1 MMIIKLKTALLL
13 LLAGIFIQSGVR
25 AQAKKPNI
33 VFFLVDDLGW
43 TDVEPFGTSFYETPN
58 IKKLAEES
66 MIFTNA
72 YAACPVCSPTRA
84 SILTGKYPVGT
95 GITDFIEAERTQP
108 VKWSRNTLVIPPLN
122 KDRLS
127 LDEFTLAEALQTA
140 GYKTSFAGK
149 WHLGPESYWPEN
161 QGFDFN
167 FGGHNVGQPKSYFSP
182 YKNPRLSDGPVGEHL
197 PDRLAKETSSFIADN
212 KEHPFFVY
220 FSFYSVH
227 TPLKARKDLVDKYE
241 EKKAR
246 LGLLDAFSKEGERK
260 LRIVQSNTTYA
271 AMVEAMD
278 EAIGKVINKLKEQ
291 GVYDNTII
299 IFFSDNGGLSTSEG
313 HPTANL
319 PLRAGKGW
327 LYEGGIREPLI
338 IKWPEITRAGSVS
351 QVPVISN
358 DFYPTL
364 LQAAGLPLNP
374 KQHTGGVNIVPL
386 LMSKK
391 IKNRALYWHYPHYG
405 NQGGSPGAAI
415 REGDW
420 KLIRWYETGKEEL
433 YNLKQDIGEMNNLVV
448 KDAKIAQKLSLK
460 LDAWL
465 KKEKA
470 VFPEKNPNYVK

>member
-1 MMIIKLKTALLL
+1 
-13 LLAGIFIQSGVR
+13 
-25 AQAKKPNI
+25 
-33 VFFLVDDLGW
+33 
-43 TDVEPFGTSFYETPN
+43 
-58 IKKLAEES
+58 
-66 MIFTNA
+66 
-72 YAACPVCSPTRA
+72 
-84 SILTGKYPVGT
+84 
-95 GITDFIEAERTQP
+95 
-108 VKWSRNTLVIPPLN
+108 
-122 KDRLS
+122 
-127 LDEFTLAEALQTA
+127 
-140 GYKTSFAGK
+140 
-149 WHLGPESYWPEN
+149 
-161 QGFDFN
+161 
-167 FGGHNVGQPKSYFSP
+167 
-182 YKNPRLSDGPVGEHL
+182 L

-241 EKKAR
+241 EKKAK

-260 LRIVQSNTTYA
+260 LRTVQSNTTYA

-460 LDAWL
+460 LDVWL
-465 KKEKA
+465 KNEKA

>member
-1 MMIIKLKTALLL
+1 M
-13 LLAGIFIQSGVR
+13 
-25 AQAKKPNI
+25 
-33 VFFLVDDLGW
+33 
-43 TDVEPFGTSFYETPN
+43 
-58 IKKLAEES
+58 
-66 MIFTNA
+66 
-72 YAACPVCSPTRA
+72 
-84 SILTGKYPVGT
+84 
-95 GITDFIEAERTQP
+95 
-108 VKWSRNTLVIPPLN
+108 
-122 KDRLS
+122 
-127 LDEFTLAEALQTA
+127 
-140 GYKTSFAGK
+140 
-149 WHLGPESYWPEN
+149 
-161 QGFDFN
+161 
-167 FGGHNVGQPKSYFSP
+167 
-182 YKNPRLSDGPVGEHL
+182 GEHL

-212 KEHPFFVY
+212 KENPFFVY

-241 EKKAR
+241 EKKGR
-246 LGLLDAFSKEGERK
+246 LGLLDSFSKEGERK

-278 EAIGKVINKLKEQ
+278 EAVGKVIKKLKEQ
-291 GVYDNTII
+291 GVYENTII
-299 IFFSDNGGLSTSEG
+299 MFFSDNGGLSTSEG

-338 IKWPEITRAGSVS
+338 IKWPEITRAGSVC

-386 LMSKK
+386 LMSKT

-465 KKEKA
+465 TKEKA

>member
-1 MMIIKLKTALLL
+1 M
-13 LLAGIFIQSGVR
+13 
-25 AQAKKPNI
+25 
-33 VFFLVDDLGW
+33 
-43 TDVEPFGTSFYETPN
+43 
-58 IKKLAEES
+58 
-66 MIFTNA
+66 
-72 YAACPVCSPTRA
+72 
-84 SILTGKYPVGT
+84 
-95 GITDFIEAERTQP
+95 
-108 VKWSRNTLVIPPLN
+108 
-122 KDRLS
+122 
-127 LDEFTLAEALQTA
+127 
-140 GYKTSFAGK
+140 
-149 WHLGPESYWPEN
+149 
-161 QGFDFN
+161 
-167 FGGHNVGQPKSYFSP
+167 
-182 YKNPRLSDGPVGEHL
+182 GEHL
-197 PDRLAKETSSFIADN
+197 PDRLAKETSRFIADN

-246 LGLLDAFSKEGERK
+246 LGLLDSFSKEGERK

-278 EAIGKVINKLKEQ
+278 QAVGKVIQGLKEQ

-338 IKWPEITRAGSVS
+338 IKWPEITRAGTVC

-374 KQHTGGVNIVPL
+374 NQHTGGVNLVPL
-386 LMSKK
+386 LMSKT
-391 IKNRALYWHYPHYG
+391 IKKRALYWHYPHYG
-405 NQGGSPGAAI
+405 NQGGSPGSAI

-420 KLIRWYETGKEEL
+420 KLIRWHETGKEEL
-433 YNLKQDIGEMNNLVV
+433 YNLKQDIGERNNLVV

-465 KKEKA
+465 TKENA
-470 VFPEKNPNYVK
+470 VFPEKNPNYVE

>member
-1 MMIIKLKTALLL
+1 
-13 LLAGIFIQSGVR
+13 
-25 AQAKKPNI
+25 
-33 VFFLVDDLGW
+33 
-43 TDVEPFGTSFYETPN
+43 
-58 IKKLAEES
+58 
-66 MIFTNA
+66 
-72 YAACPVCSPTRA
+72 
-84 SILTGKYPVGT
+84 
-95 GITDFIEAERTQP
+95 
-108 VKWSRNTLVIPPLN
+108 
-122 KDRLS
+122 
-127 LDEFTLAEALQTA
+127 
-140 GYKTSFAGK
+140 
-149 WHLGPESYWPEN
+149 
-161 QGFDFN
+161 
-167 FGGHNVGQPKSYFSP
+167 
-182 YKNPRLSDGPVGEHL
+182 
-197 PDRLAKETSSFIADN
+197 
-212 KEHPFFVY
+212 
-220 FSFYSVH
+220 
-227 TPLKARKDLVDKYE
+227 
-241 EKKAR
+241 
-246 LGLLDAFSKEGERK
+246 
-260 LRIVQSNTTYA
+260 
-271 AMVEAMD
+271 MVEAMD

-460 LDAWL
+460 LDVWL
-465 KKEKA
+465 KNEKA

>member
-1 MMIIKLKTALLL
+1 
-13 LLAGIFIQSGVR
+13 
-25 AQAKKPNI
+25 
-33 VFFLVDDLGW
+33 
-43 TDVEPFGTSFYETPN
+43 
-58 IKKLAEES
+58 
-66 MIFTNA
+66 
-72 YAACPVCSPTRA
+72 
-84 SILTGKYPVGT
+84 
-95 GITDFIEAERTQP
+95 
-108 VKWSRNTLVIPPLN
+108 
-122 KDRLS
+122 
-127 LDEFTLAEALQTA
+127 
-140 GYKTSFAGK
+140 
-149 WHLGPESYWPEN
+149 
-161 QGFDFN
+161 
-167 FGGHNVGQPKSYFSP
+167 
-182 YKNPRLSDGPVGEHL
+182 VGEHL
-197 PDRLAKETSSFIADN
+197 PDRLAKEAGSFIANN
-212 KEHPFFVY
+212 KEQPFFVY

-227 TPLKARKDLVDKYE
+227 NPLQGRKDLVDKYE

-246 LGLLDAFSKEGERK
+246 LGLSDAFSKEGERK

-278 EAIGKVINKLKEQ
+278 EAIGKVIKKLKEQ

-338 IKWPEITRAGSVS
+338 IKWPEITKAGSVCK
-351 QVPVISN
+351 VPVISN

-386 LMSKK
+386 LMSKT
-391 IKNRALYWHYPHYG
+391 IKKRALYWHYPHYG
-405 NQGGSPGAAI
+405 NQGGSPGSVI

-433 YNLKQDIGEMNNLVV
+433 YNLKQDIGEKNNLVV
-448 KDAKIAQKLSLK
+448 KDAKIAKKLSLK

-465 KKEKA
+465 INEKA
-470 VFPEKNPNYVK
+470 IFPEKNPNYVQ

>member
-1 MMIIKLKTALLL
+1 
-13 LLAGIFIQSGVR
+13 
-25 AQAKKPNI
+25 
-33 VFFLVDDLGW
+33 
-43 TDVEPFGTSFYETPN
+43 
-58 IKKLAEES
+58 
-66 MIFTNA
+66 
-72 YAACPVCSPTRA
+72 
-84 SILTGKYPVGT
+84 
-95 GITDFIEAERTQP
+95 
-108 VKWSRNTLVIPPLN
+108 
-122 KDRLS
+122 
-127 LDEFTLAEALQTA
+127 
-140 GYKTSFAGK
+140 
-149 WHLGPESYWPEN
+149 
-161 QGFDFN
+161 
-167 FGGHNVGQPKSYFSP
+167 
-182 YKNPRLSDGPVGEHL
+182 VGEHL

-241 EKKAR
+241 EKKAK

-260 LRIVQSNTTYA
+260 LRTVQSNTTYA

-460 LDAWL
+460 LDVWL
-465 KKEKA
+465 KNEKA

>member
-1 MMIIKLKTALLL
+1 L
-13 LLAGIFIQSGVR
+13 
-25 AQAKKPNI
+25 
-33 VFFLVDDLGW
+33 
-43 TDVEPFGTSFYETPN
+43 
-58 IKKLAEES
+58 
-66 MIFTNA
+66 
-72 YAACPVCSPTRA
+72 
-84 SILTGKYPVGT
+84 
-95 GITDFIEAERTQP
+95 
-108 VKWSRNTLVIPPLN
+108 
-122 KDRLS
+122 
-127 LDEFTLAEALQTA
+127 
-140 GYKTSFAGK
+140 
-149 WHLGPESYWPEN
+149 
-161 QGFDFN
+161 
-167 FGGHNVGQPKSYFSP
+167 
-182 YKNPRLSDGPVGEHL
+182 GEHL

-241 EKKAR
+241 EKKAK

-260 LRIVQSNTTYA
+260 LRTVQSNTTYA

-460 LDAWL
+460 LDVWL
-465 KKEKA
+465 KNEKA